1 MAERS
6 GDEPSGRGR
15 VDTARA
21 VAGLKEIR
29 RLTED
34 GDGAQRVA
42 WTDTWIIARDWLAG
56 QLAEIDG
63 VTVERDAA
71 GNTWATAPGADER
84 FVIVGGHLDSV
95 PNGGWLDGA
104 LNVVAGLEVL
114 RALAPEERPFTL
126 KLVDWADEE
135 GARFGRSLLGS
146 SAAAGTLDPGA
157 VRGLTDR
164 DGTALP
170 DALAAHDVDLDTMRD
185 AGAALEGAL
194 AYLELHIEQG
204 PVLEQLDK
212 PLGAVLGTFGV
223 QRHKVVFTGAH
234 AHAGASPMHL
244 RKDAFLA
251 AARSAL
257 AWRDD
262 AAARDDVRAT
272 TGVVKVT
279 PGIVTAFNG
288 TCEVSLDQRS
298 LDAGVL
304 AEMLATARE
313 ASERIAAE
321 EGCTVSWEQI
331 WEIEPIL
338 FDDGLI
344 DLADAAIQE
353 VAGTSERLPSGPLH
367 DAAEMARVMPTVMV
381 FVKSLGGVSHTKEED
396 TPDADLELSVR
407 ALYELTRRT
416 LAWAEAAG

>member
-1 MAERS
+1 MA
-6 GDEPSGRGR
+6 D
-15 VDTARA
+15 VDAARA

-34 GDGAQRVA
+34 EDGAQRVA
-42 WTDTWIIARDWLAG
+42 WTDTWITARDWLAG

-146 SAAAGTLDPGA
+146 SAAAGTLDPEA

-298 LDAGVL
+298 LDADVL
-304 AEMLATARE
+304 ADMLARAKE

-321 EGCTVSWEQI
+321 EGCTVAWEQI

-338 FDDGLI
+338 FDAGLI
-344 DLADAAIQE
+344 DLADGAIQE

-367 DAAEMARVMPTVMV
+367 DAAEMARVMPTVML

-416 LAWAEAAG
+416 LAWAEDAG

>member
-1 MAERS
+1 MA
-6 GDEPSGRGR
+6 D
-15 VDTARA
+15 VDAARA

-34 GDGAQRVA
+34 EDGAQRVA
-42 WTDTWIIARDWLAG
+42 WTDTWITARDWLAG

-146 SAAAGTLDPGA
+146 SAAAGTLDPDA

-298 LDAGVL
+298 LDADVL
-304 AEMLATARE
+304 ADMLATARE

-321 EGCTVSWEQI
+321 EGCTVGWEQI